1 MHNISAFEE
10 DILKELGNI
19 GSGNAA
25 TSLSIMLNKKV
36 MIEIPVVKLND
47 IKSIFAQIG
56 NTDEERI
63 IFCFDFTEEIKGR
76 IGFIVTEDEIQ
87 RIGKTASLGYEIDPR
102 IVVSEISNIISGA
115 YIGAIANMMHTTINM
130 STPDIK
136 QDKLSNLLNSVK
148 SSIKNLSDHIL
159 FISTK
164 LTIEDEKFSGF
175 YILFL
180 EDNSLKK
187 ILDYFKTYK
196 Q

>member
-36 MIEIPVVKLND
+36 MIEIPVVKLDD
-47 IKSIFAQIG
+47 IKSIFVQIG
-56 NTDEERI
+56 NKDEERI
-63 IFCFDFTEEIKGR
+63 MFCFDFAEEVKGS
-76 IGFIVTEDEIQ
+76 IGFLVTDDELQ
-87 RIGKTASLGYEIDPR
+87 RIGKTASMGYEIDPR
-102 IVVSEISNIISGA
+102 TVVSEISNIISGA

-130 STPDIK
+130 STPKIK
-136 QDKLSNLLNSVK
+136 QDKLDNLINSVK
-148 SSIKNLSDHIL
+148 SGIKNLSEHIL

-180 EDNSLKK
+180 EDSSLEK
-187 ILDYFKTYK
+187 ILNYFKTY
-196 Q
+196 